1 MARGKKEPAVE
12 TEKPTEEKTARARKP
27 RTTTAKKPRA
37 KKASTTTT
45 KRKKKETAK
54 AAETVE
60 AELVVA
66 EKGQKRG
73 GVGVNGNL
81 IPMNQRTKSEQR
93 EIACAGGKASG
104 EKRRNQK
111 SLREFGQEF
120 LMQASPDLY
129 KDLMSRYDV
138 VTDDQTNLAAL
149 FVRLFS
155 KAMNTGDMNAAR
167 QVIEWAGMAPLQE
180 MRENEAIA
188 KMSQAVMLA
197 QQATGQEEKAEEDDL
212 DVVFYIPDNGR
223 AVITDEEKAAFATKD

>member
-12 TEKPTEEKTARARKP
+12 TEKPAEEKTARARKP

-37 KKASTTTT
+37 KKASTTST

-66 EKGQKRG
+66 EKGPKRG

-129 KDLMSRYDV
+129 KDLMSRYEV

-188 KMSQAVMLA
+188 KMSQVVQLA
-197 QQATGQEEKAEEDDL
+197 QQSTDQDQNADDEL

-223 AVITDEEKAAFATKD
+223 AIITDNEPAAAAVSE